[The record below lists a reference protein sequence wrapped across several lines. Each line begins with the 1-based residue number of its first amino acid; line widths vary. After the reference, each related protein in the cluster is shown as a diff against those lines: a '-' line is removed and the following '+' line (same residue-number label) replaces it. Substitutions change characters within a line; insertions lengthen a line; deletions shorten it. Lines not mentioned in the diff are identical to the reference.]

1 MTALLA
7 TSQFFERL
15 RPTAESK
22 PPPFAAGWRQG
33 DRTDPYL
40 SYLEPNAS
48 INWSEELKSV
58 HEEERDHFIDELTRQ
73 AVIEALAV
81 DRLAAGSVIAD
92 VGCASGRLLADLVA
106 CLPDGLV
113 VGLDALGAALAGAHE
128 RLPDVPLFQ
137 ASATELP
144 FGDET
149 VDVVTALNVLE
160 HLPDDVPALAEFR
173 RVLRPGGRA
182 AIVVPANPRLYD
194 HYDSFLQ
201 HERRYARGE
210 VVAKARKAGLRP
222 LRTEFIGSLVYPGFW
237 AVKSYGR
244 IRHSNFSPTEA
255 RELTMGRI
263 RGTRDLPIGRL
274 AARLE
279 RRLVRM
285 GVRLP
290 FGIRE
295 LTIVEAAA

>member
-1 MTALLA
+1 MTALPA
-7 TSQFFERL
+7 TREFFERL
-15 RPTAESK
+15 RPTAQSDT
-22 PPPFAAGWRQG
+22 PPFAAGWRHG

-40 SYLEPNAS
+40 SYLKPNAS
-48 INWSEELKSV
+48 INWSEELESV
-58 HEEERDHFIDELTRQ
+58 HEEERDHFIDQLTRQ

-81 DRLAAGSVIAD
+81 ERLAAGSVVAD
-92 VGCASGRLLADLVA
+92 VGCASGRLLADLDHRM
-106 CLPDGLV
+106 PNGLV
-113 VGLDALGAALAGAHE
+113 VGVDALGTALAGAHQ
-128 RLPDVPLFQ
+128 RLPDAPLFH

-144 FGDET
+144 FGDAT

-160 HLPDDVPALAEFR
+160 HLPDDVLALAEFR

-210 VVAKARKAGLRP
+210 VLAKASEAGLRP
-222 LRTEFIGSLVYPGFW
+222 LRTEFIGSVVYPGFW
-237 AVKSYGR
+237 AVKKYGR
-244 IRHSNFSPTEA
+244 IRHRAVSSAEA

-263 RGTRDLPIGRL
+263 RGTRDLRIGRL

-279 RRLVRM
+279 RRLVRV

-295 LTIVEAAA
+295 LTMVEAAA